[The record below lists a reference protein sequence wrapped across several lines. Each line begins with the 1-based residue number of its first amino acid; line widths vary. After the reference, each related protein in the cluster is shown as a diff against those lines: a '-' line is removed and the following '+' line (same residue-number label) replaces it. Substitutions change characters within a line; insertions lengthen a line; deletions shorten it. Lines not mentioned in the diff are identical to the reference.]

1 MVVALY
7 KNQISNVCM
16 YINIIYF
23 FVMHEIFVRTVF
35 EPLAK
40 KNTFPSFNASQRR
53 EYFYPL
59 LVKVSFV

>member
-40 KNTFPSFNASQRR
+40 KTPS
-53 EYFYPL
+53 L
-59 LVKVSFV
+59 LLMLCKEENIFIHCW